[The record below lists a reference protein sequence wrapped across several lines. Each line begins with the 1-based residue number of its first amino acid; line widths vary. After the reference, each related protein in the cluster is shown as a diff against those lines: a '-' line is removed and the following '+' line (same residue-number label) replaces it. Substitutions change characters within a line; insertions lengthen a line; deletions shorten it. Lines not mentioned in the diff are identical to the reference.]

1 MFNIYA
7 IESLARKLIYIG
19 HTADIDQ
26 RLKYHNSGYVK
37 STAQD
42 RPWILVALEKF
53 ESKNEARLERNTL
66 QSSKDGS
73 TSNLKRS
80 DLQTSNSK
88 VASSDL
94 TGRSSKSED

>member
-7 IESLARKLIYIG
+7 IESLASKLIYIG

-42 RPWILVALEKF
+42 RPWILVAIEKI
-53 ESKNEARLERNTL
+53 ENKNEARWLERTL
-66 QSSKDGS
+66 KKSRGKR
-73 TSNLKRS
+73 LKWLVKNRI
-80 DLQTSNSK
+80 K
-88 VASSDL
+88 
-94 TGRSSKSED
+94 E